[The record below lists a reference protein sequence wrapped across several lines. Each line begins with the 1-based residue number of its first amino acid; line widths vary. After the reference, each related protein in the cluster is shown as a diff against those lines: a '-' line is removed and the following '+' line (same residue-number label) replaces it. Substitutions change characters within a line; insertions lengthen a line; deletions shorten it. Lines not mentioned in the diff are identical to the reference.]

1 MNSNNNKNEDN
12 SNCIITDINDNN
24 ALYSPVFAEYLL
36 NNWCGLLPLWTSLHL
51 GDQGRHG
58 DTEVYEQW
66 SNKFS
71 QLDCVK
77 DPPKTQGII
86 EFHQKSVKHIAM
98 NSKRDRLDE
107 VIRSLY
113 ISKKSKLRQ
122 LEICKSR
129 QKVSL
134 PEDKVKNTVPSKIV
148 VEKWGKKK
156 QYKGPGYYQQNKKP
170 EKDKKNESL
179 EEWERLPAIPWG
191 GNYVLPTG
199 ETLQLYDTC
208 AIDTFLQILF
218 VFYSLN
224 IHQMRKLFDAEDSL
238 VEKICNVVQLLLTH
252 EFNAAKFDWFT
263 KIYGVSLEGSDSL
276 NMFGTDKQLIMY
288 QIKNIFQ
295 RTYDFFCS
303 SNKCP
308 SNIVNIC
315 PKNDTVDD
323 MTLHHDIPDLADK
336 TSVQKSIE
344 MWELGTSSK
353 AAISCKEAFAS
364 EPDHSEFIS
373 EIDNGEEVVRCSGW
387 RQPLRMSFVVPPPFL
402 VFDISI
408 VFRDQVKTLDVLPLE
423 ICVYN
428 EKYKLGGITSYVEDR
443 RHYVGYVVNENYFL
457 FYDGLPSAK
466 PVLKKHVGNH
476 LDGDVSLLIYFPCDQ
491 IATPAGK
498 PQAVTKETCSSVPI
512 EDEEVNKVKS
522 TSRCNQKKRSFGLR
536 KDPKKKKY
544 SRKSWVSEG
553 VDEEL
558 SEDFLLAQALDKIE
572 NEVENVYERPKWK
585 NYRLF
590 RKPSSNGVVKTKKGK
605 FFHELDSYLHSSSS
619 SSVSDN
625 ENEECEPEINT
636 ELINFISKRKDFIL
650 KVISD
655 PDCRSEYHLRSERLV
670 AFHNCRSLKTCIA
683 DNMVPSDAV
692 LPGQHTERCTDR
704 C

>member
-1 MNSNNNKNEDN
+1 MLCGNENN
-12 SNCIITDINDNN
+12 
-24 ALYSPVFAEYLL
+24 
-36 NNWCGLLPLWTSLHL
+36 
-51 GDQGRHG
+51 
-58 DTEVYEQW
+58 
-66 SNKFS
+66 
-71 QLDCVK
+71 
-77 DPPKTQGII
+77 
-86 EFHQKSVKHIAM
+86 
-98 NSKRDRLDE
+98 
-107 VIRSLY
+107 
-113 ISKKSKLRQ
+113 
-122 LEICKSR
+122 
-129 QKVSL
+129 
-134 PEDKVKNTVPSKIV
+134 
-148 VEKWGKKK
+148 
-156 QYKGPGYYQQNKKP
+156 
-170 EKDKKNESL
+170 
-179 EEWERLPAIPWG
+179 
-191 GNYVLPTG
+191 
-199 ETLQLYDTC
+199 
-208 AIDTFLQILF
+208 
-218 VFYSLN
+218 
-224 IHQMRKLFDAEDSL
+224 
-238 VEKICNVVQLLLTH
+238 
-252 EFNAAKFDWFT
+252 
-263 KIYGVSLEGSDSL
+263 
-276 NMFGTDKQLIMY
+276 
-288 QIKNIFQ
+288 
-295 RTYDFFCS
+295 
-303 SNKCP
+303 
-308 SNIVNIC
+308 
-315 PKNDTVDD
+315 D

-553 VDEEL
+553 VNEEL

-670 AFHNCRSLKTCIA
+670 AFHNCRSLKTFEENASKELNTICSQMKEYIGSGFSPCEPYNSYIFSNILTEERKSDPNDICDYGGKCIIPIKMRKFA
-683 DNMVPSDAV
+683 SVFKTIDYIIIPEIFTEFIMEKQAV
-692 LPGQHTERCTDR
+692 GYRQASQYLLNQH
-704 C
+704 